1 MYSQKAK
8 NLQSKYTSK
17 KEKNFGE
24 FVFPLFWMKL
34 GKLRV
39 NNEGK
44 GIRKKEIDSSPLHA
58 ISDYIESRACRM
70 LEFESS
76 PLDLVV
82 RPLNNVVTKQTATG
96 NIYRDRKIHRFT
108 VKLRRPAFENAKISS
123 LT

>member
-1 MYSQKAK
+1 
-8 NLQSKYTSK
+8 
-17 KEKNFGE
+17 
-24 FVFPLFWMKL
+24 MKL

-44 GIRKKEIDSSPLHA
+44 GIRKKGNRQFTAPIHA

-76 PLDLVV
+76 PLDFVV

-96 NIYRDRKIHRFT
+96 NIYRGRKIHRFT